1 MLKML
6 ARRKDAIT
14 KPKDKDAKDSPAP
27 DYEDIIPVASIS
39 TPATHGDACDAF
51 QKAEICQDE
60 FSPARG
66 KAMKFRFG
74 NGDKPLDGFTIKRG
88 VGIGG
93 FGEVYFA
100 INEAGKEVALKQIQ
114 RNLDVEVRGVRQCM
128 NLRHPNL
135 IGLYDI
141 KFDNDNQ
148 GWIVMEYVSGASL
161 RDAIETHPQ
170 GLPRDELNRWFG
182 QIAAG
187 VAYLHDHGIVHRDLK
202 PANIFEDEGIV
213 KIGDYGLSK
222 FISCSRRGGQTESV
236 GTFHYM
242 APEIGKGE
250 YGKEIDIY
258 ALGVMLFELA
268 SGLVPFDGESSQE
281 IIMKH
286 LTADPDLSVVPS
298 PIREVVAKAL
308 AKNPAQRFS
317 DVRDMVRP
325 LGMEV
330 DDRYLLVRTKATELP
345 PVVESHS
352 NAQASPQNHYQPQ
365 PFVSR
370 TVPPVSSEPIGSTRS
385 AEGKTYTAA
394 RYDEP
399 IARNLRE
406 GWTGLN
412 RWWSTLNISSGMKT
426 AILAIAVIFCA
437 FNAGSFVGILVVGL
451 MFYVPYY
458 CIWWLLRGP
467 KTPHST
473 GHVRRGRYS
482 PTHQQRP
489 NPFNQQHNAPASAQQ
504 HAHVQPAPRPRPV
517 AANRPIS
524 HKQWKIARRMQLAN
538 VPRGNV
544 WSEVTGSW
552 LGSSA
557 VIAVFSALAILFQI
571 GSGEQAQPI
580 LVGMIWA
587 ALVALAT
594 AWVSIALGKRWQRE
608 EGDWAIR
615 SFVQLTVGFAIG
627 AFAYLLANFLMV
639 PWEAINNPGHQLVDL
654 PVHHWRGFFSPSG
667 RPLLPA
673 YLAYFPLV
681 MGLIHWWK
689 QVDPLRRTRFSF
701 ISVIWAVIAASLV
714 HLLIPFP
721 QPWGALI
728 AAGTSLAIQLSSP
741 WINPT
746 ERLHTS
752 QKAVA

>member
-1 MLKML
+1 MIRLL
-6 ARRKDAIT
+6 SRKQPIDQA
-14 KPKDKDAKDSPAP
+14 
-27 DYEDIIPVASIS
+27 IS
-39 TPATHGDACDAF
+39 TADNDVTHHQAATAPPR
-51 QKAEICQDE
+51 
-60 FSPARG
+60 FSTQPVQG
-66 KAMKFRFG
+66 TAMKFRFG
-74 NGDKPLDGFTIKRG
+74 NGDQPLHGFTIKRG

-100 INEAGKEVALKQIQ
+100 INDAGKEVALKQIQ

-128 NLRHPNL
+128 NMKHPNL
-135 IGLYDI
+135 IALFDI
-141 KFDNDNQ
+141 RFDAENQ

-161 RDAIETHPQ
+161 RDALEAHPQ
-170 GLPRDELNRWFG
+170 GLPAEELQRWFG

-258 ALGVMLFELA
+258 ALGVMLYELA
-268 SGLVPFDGESSQE
+268 TGMVPFDGESSQE

-286 LTADPDLSVVPS
+286 LTADPDLSIVPS

-308 AKNPAQRFS
+308 AKNPAARFS

-330 DDRYLLVRTKATELP
+330 DDRYLLVRSQPSGLP
-345 PVVESHS
+345 PVVSP
-352 NAQASPQNHYQPQ
+352 AAAASLPPQHPSPRQP
-365 PFVSR
+365 
-370 TVPPVSSEPIGSTRS
+370 VPPVPKGHARPAF
-385 AEGKTYTAA
+385 AETQSPAVATAYY
-394 RYDEP
+394 REP

-406 GWTGLN
+406 GWLGLN
-412 RWWSTLNISSGMKT
+412 RFWAELNLNPGMKT
-426 AILAIAVIFCA
+426 AILVIAIIVIA
-437 FNAGSFVGILVVGL
+437 MNAPTLISFLVLAL
-451 MFYVPYY
+451 MVYIPYY
-458 CIWWLLRGP
+458 CIWWLLKSPDPSSLRQPQPGHAYP
-467 KTPHST
+467 QANRQGFVNAGGHAPLHST
-473 GHVRRGRYS
+473 QAAARDVPVR
-482 PTHQQRP
+482 
-489 NPFNQQHNAPASAQQ
+489 AE
-504 HAHVQPAPRPRPV
+504 APRPRPV
-517 AANRPIS
+517 ANQRPIS
-524 HKQWKIARRMQLAN
+524 FRQWKVAKRVALAQ
-538 VPRGNV
+538 VPRGSV

-552 LGSSA
+552 LGSAA
-557 VIAVFSALAILFQI
+557 VIAVFSALVALFQI
-571 GSGEQAQPI
+571 GSGEPTQPLLI
-580 LVGMIWA
+580 GMTWA
-587 ALVALAT
+587 ALVALGT
-594 AWVSIALGKRWQRE
+594 AWIAIGLGKRWQVE

-615 SFVQLTVGFAIG
+615 SFVQLTSGFLIG
-627 AFAYLLANFLMV
+627 GAAFLLSEFLMV
-639 PWEAINNPGHQLVDL
+639 PWSNLTRESLGDI
-654 PVHHWRGFFSPSG
+654 PVQRWSGFFDASG
-667 RPLLPA
+667 TPLLPA

-701 ISVIWAVIAASLV
+701 WAVIWSVIAASLV

-728 AAGTSLAIQLSSP
+728 AAGTSIAIQLSSP
-741 WINPT
+741 WVNPS
-746 ERLHTS
+746 ERLHTDRLPADRAAS
-752 QKAVA
+752 PLA